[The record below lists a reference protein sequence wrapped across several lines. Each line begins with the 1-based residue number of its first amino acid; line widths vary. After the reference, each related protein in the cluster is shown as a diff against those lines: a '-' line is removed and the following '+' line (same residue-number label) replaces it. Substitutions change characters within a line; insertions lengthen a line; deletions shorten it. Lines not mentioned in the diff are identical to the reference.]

1 MEHYYSEQPNTPSEP
16 TAIKLYYEKKAY
28 PFITDHGVFS
38 KARLDFGT
46 DLLLKTTMDSLEG
59 EVLDL
64 GCGYGPV
71 GVLVYLHKKIICD
84 MVDVNERA
92 LDLARKNLKLN
103 GAKGNVFSSD
113 GFAKIEK
120 NYDAILL
127 NPPIRRGKE
136 VIYRLF
142 KEAKAHLAPGGRL
155 LIVIQKKQGMK
166 SAKEKLESLFV
177 EVNTLDKKAG
187 YYILEGKVD
196 Q

>member
-1 MEHYYSEQPNTPSEP
+1 M
-16 TAIKLYYEKKAY
+16 
-28 PFITDHGVFS
+28 
-38 KARLDFGT
+38 
-46 DLLLKTTMDSLEG
+46 
-59 EVLDL
+59 
-64 GCGYGPV
+64 
-71 GVLVYLHKKIICD
+71 
-84 MVDVNERA
+84 DVNERA

-142 KEAKAHLAPGGRL
+142 KEAKAHLAPGRRL